1 DADAARRDLLDH
13 FKAPPGLLDAER
25 RKRFVQQD
33 ELAAPVDEAVELNGL
48 ALATCKM
55 LDPRAQRGDG
65 GAGIGECLGG
75 DVVHLALLQHRDAED
90 LLRDLPPHEEV
101 GDDVD
106 IGAQREVLVDG
117 LDTGGL
123 GLGGGCEP
131 PLLAC
136 KEHAPAA
143 RGHPARD
150 DLHQRRLAGAVV
162 AEQRHHLAGAYA
174 ETDAAQRLDG
184 AEPAGDTLQLQEGCR
199 LGHHDTRDS
208 GCCIIGSLSSR
219 VSSWLN
225 ICPKRGEST
234 DEIAEAAAPLSTTS
248 RPSDSRS
255 RGVVRLLR
263 AATEFG
269 SSPAAATRAASS
281 SCDALPPMTMASGS
295 NRFSTITTAE
305 RSSGAT
311 AVT

>member
-1 DADAARRDLLDH
+1 
-13 FKAPPGLLDAER
+13 
-25 RKRFVQQD
+25 
-33 ELAAPVDEAVELNGL
+33 
-48 ALATCKM
+48 
-55 LDPRAQRGDG
+55 
-65 GAGIGECLGG
+65 
-75 DVVHLALLQHRDAED
+75 
-90 LLRDLPPHEEV
+90 
-101 GDDVD
+101 
-106 IGAQREVLVDG
+106 
-117 LDTGGL
+117 
-123 GLGGGCEP
+123 
-131 PLLAC
+131 LLAR

-143 RGHPARD
+143 RRHAARD

-162 AEQRHHLAGAYA
+162 AEQRHHLAGADA

-184 AEPAGDTLQLQEGCR
+184 AEPAGDALQLQEGCR

-234 DEIAEAAAPLSTTS
+234 DEIAEAAAPRSTTS

-281 SCDALPPMTMASGS
+281 SGDALPPMTMASGS

-311 AVT
+311 AVTQAARLWPGGRRSNASSDRWRSRQPRFPHGHQSPSGTTGRCPISPALFQAPRTTPPSLTRRPPSPTPK